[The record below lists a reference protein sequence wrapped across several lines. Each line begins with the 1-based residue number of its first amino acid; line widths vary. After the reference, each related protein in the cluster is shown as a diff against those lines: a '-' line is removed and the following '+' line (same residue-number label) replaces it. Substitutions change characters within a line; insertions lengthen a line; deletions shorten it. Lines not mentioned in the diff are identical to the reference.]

1 MKEVFFTFLKLGL
14 ISFGGPTAHLAYF
27 YQEFVIR
34 KKWITEEVY
43 KELLAVCQFLPGPAS
58 SQLGICIGT
67 LRSGWKA
74 GCIAWIGFT
83 LPSIILMVG
92 FGILLKSNIVPNLK
106 WIHGLKLVAAAVV
119 AHAIL
124 TMWKNSKN
132 HPYKIY
138 MVIGSAIIA
147 LVFSGAFTQLIVILI
162 GASIGFFLFKEE
174 SDLPNVSVSFSIP
187 KKIAFW
193 SLGSFFFLLLIL
205 PLLRSFSGILSFAIS
220 DSFYRSGALVFGGG
234 HVVLPLLENEVIR
247 QGWIGKEEF
256 LAGYGAAQAMPG
268 PLFTFA
274 SYLGYMISGPGGAV
288 LSTLFVFLPSFLLVF
303 GFFPLW
309 EEIRNYPKMRT
320 VIDAIQFSALGILLS
335 AFCTPVFTSSVYSVY
350 DLLVFGGLF
359 SMMVFLKVPNWLVLI
374 IGLIAPFLKPF

>member
-67 LRSGWKA
+67 LRSGWKS

-83 LPSIILMVG
+83 LPSIVLMVG
-92 FGILLKSNIVPNLK
+92 FGILLKSNIVPDLK
-106 WIHGLKLVAAAVV
+106 WVHGLKLVAAAVV

-138 MVIGSAIIA
+138 MVIGSAIFA
-147 LVFSGAFTQLIVILI
+147 LVFSGAFTQLIIILI
-162 GASIGFFLFKEE
+162 GAGIGFFLFKEE
-174 SDLPNVSVSFSIP
+174 SELPYVSVSFSIP

-193 SLGSFFFLLLIL
+193 SLGFFFLLLFLL
-205 PLLRSFSGILSFAIS
+205 PLLGSFSGLSSFAIS

-247 QGWIGKEEF
+247 QGWVGKEEF

-274 SYLGYMISGPGGAV
+274 SYLGYMISGWNGAI
-288 LSTLFVFLPSFLLVF
+288 LSTIFIFLPSFLLVF

-309 EEIRNYPKMRT
+309 EKIRNYPKMRT
-320 VIDAIQFSALGILLS
+320 VIDAIQFSALGILLA
-335 AFCTPVFTSSVYSVY
+335 AFCTPVFTSAVYSAY
-350 DLLVFGGLF
+350 DLFVFCILF
-359 SMMVFLKVPNWLVLI
+359 VLMTFLKVPNWLILI
-374 IGLIAPFLKPF
+374 IGISAPFLKPF

>member
-34 KKWITEEVY
+34 KKWISEEVY

-67 LRSGWKA
+67 IRSGWKA
-74 GCIAWIGFT
+74 GCIAWLGFT
-83 LPSIILMVG
+83 LPSILLMVG
-92 FGILLKSNIVPNLK
+92 FGILLKSNIVPDLK
-106 WIHGLKLVAAAVV
+106 WIHGLKLVATAVV

-124 TMWKNSKN
+124 TMWKNSKD

-138 MVIGSAIIA
+138 MVIGSALITLA
-147 LVFSGAFTQLIVILI
+147 FSGAFTQLIVILI
-162 GASIGFFLFKEE
+162 GAGIGFFLFKEE
-174 SDLPNVSVSFSIP
+174 TDFPQISVSFSIP

-193 SLGSFFFLLLIL
+193 SLGLFSLLLLLL
-205 PLLRSFSGILSFAIS
+205 PLLKSFSGLQPFAIS

-234 HVVLPLLENEVIR
+234 HVVLPLLENEVVR

-274 SYLGYMISGPGGAV
+274 SYLGYMISGNVGAI
-288 LSTLFVFLPSFLLVF
+288 LSTTFIFLPSFLLVF

-309 EEIRNYPKMRT
+309 EKIRNYQKMRT

-335 AFCTPVFTSSVYSVY
+335 AFCTPVFTSSIYSAY
-350 DLLVFGGLF
+350 DLFIFCSLF
-359 SMMVFLKVPNWLVLI
+359 SMMVFLKVPNWLILI
-374 IGLIAPFLKPF
+374 IGLIAPFLNPF

>member
-14 ISFGGPTAHLAYF
+14 VSFGGPTAHLAYF

-34 KKWITEEVY
+34 KKWISEEVY

-58 SQLGICIGT
+58 SQLGICIGN
-67 LRSGWKA
+67 LRSGWKSGFA
-74 GCIAWIGFT
+74 AWIGFT
-83 LPSIILMVG
+83 LPSILLMVG
-92 FGILLKSNIVPNLK
+92 FGILLKSNIVPDLK

-138 MVIGSAIIA
+138 MIIGSALITLA
-147 LVFSGAFTQLIVILI
+147 FSGAFTQLIVILI
-162 GASIGFFLFKEE
+162 GAAIGYFLFKEE
-174 SDLPNVSVSFSIP
+174 ADLPYVSVSFAIP
-187 KKIAFW
+187 SRIAFW
-193 SLGSFFFLLLIL
+193 SLGSFFLLLFLL
-205 PLLRSFSGILSFAIS
+205 PLLRSFSGFLPVAIS

-234 HVVLPLLENEVIR
+234 HVVLPLLENEVVR

-274 SYLGYMISGPGGAV
+274 SYLGYMISGLSGAIFA
-288 LSTLFVFLPSFLLVF
+288 TAFVFLPSFLLVF

-309 EEIRNYPKMRT
+309 EKIRNYPKMRT

-335 AFCTPVFTSSVYSVY
+335 AFCTPVFTSSVYSAY
-350 DLLVFGGLF
+350 DLFVFCSLF
-359 SMMVFLKVPNWLVLI
+359 FLMVFLKVPNWLILI
-374 IGLIAPFLKPF
+374 IGLSAPFLKPF

>member
-288 LSTLFVFLPSFLLVF
+288 LSTLFVFFPSFLLVF

-350 DLLVFGGLF
+350 DLFVFGGLF

>member
-14 ISFGGPTAHLAYF
+14 VSFGGPTAHLAYF

-34 KKWITEEVY
+34 KKWLSEEVY
-43 KELLAVCQFLPGPAS
+43 KELIAVCQFLPGPAS

-67 LRSGWKA
+67 IRSGWKA
-74 GCIAWIGFT
+74 GLAAWIGFT
-83 LPSIILMVG
+83 LPSILLMVG
-92 FGILLKSNIVPNLK
+92 FAILLKSNIVPDLK
-106 WIHGLKLVAAAVV
+106 WVHGLKLVAASVV

-138 MVIGSAIIA
+138 LVLGSAILT
-147 LVFSGAFTQLIVILI
+147 LVFSSAFTQLIVIFI
-162 GASIGFFLFKEE
+162 GAGIGFFLFKEE
-174 SDLPNVSVSFSIP
+174 SDLPYVSVSFSIP
-187 KKIAFW
+187 KRIAFW
-193 SLGSFFFLLLIL
+193 SLGFFFLLLFLL
-205 PLLRSFSGILSFAIS
+205 PLLRSFTGLFTFAIS

-234 HVVLPLLENEVIR
+234 HVVLPLLENEVVR

-274 SYLGYMISGPGGAV
+274 SFLGFMIFGLSGSI
-288 LSTLFVFLPSFLLVF
+288 LSTVFVFLPSFLLVF

-309 EEIRNYPKMRT
+309 EMIRNYSKMRT
-320 VIDAIQFSALGILLS
+320 VIDSIQFSALGILLS
-335 AFCTPVFTSSVYSVY
+335 AFCTPVFTSSVYSAY
-350 DLLVFGGLF
+350 DLFVFCSLF
-359 SMMVFLKVPNWLVLI
+359 ALMVFLKVPNWLILI
-374 IGLIAPFLKPF
+374 IGLSAPFLNPF

>member
-1 MKEVFFTFLKLGL
+1 MKEVFFTFLKLGM

-34 KKWITEEVY
+34 RKWISEEIY

-74 GCIAWIGFT
+74 GCLAWIGFT
-83 LPSIILMVG
+83 LPSILLMIG
-92 FGILLKSNIVPNLK
+92 FAILLKSNIVPDLK
-106 WIHGLKLVAAAVV
+106 WIHGLKLVAASVV

-124 TMWKNSKN
+124 TMWKNSKS

-162 GASIGFFLFKEE
+162 GAAIGYFLFKEE
-174 SDLPNVSVSFSIP
+174 SDLPYVSVSFSIP

-193 SLGSFFFLLLIL
+193 SLGSFLLLLLLL
-205 PLLRSFSGILSFAIS
+205 PLLRSFTGSLSFGIV

-234 HVVLPLLENEVIR
+234 HVVLPLLENEVVR

-274 SYLGYMISGPGGAV
+274 SYIGYMISGPGGTI
-288 LSTLFVFLPSFLLVF
+288 LSTTFIFLPSFLLVF

-309 EEIRNYPKMRT
+309 EKIRNYPKMRT

-335 AFCTPVFTSSVYSVY
+335 AFCTPVLTSSIYSAY
-350 DLLVFGGLF
+350 DLFVFCSLF
-359 SMMVFLKVPNWLVLI
+359 ALMVFLKVPNWLILI
-374 IGLIAPFLKPF
+374 IGLIAPFLNPF

>member
-27 YQEFVIR
+27 YQEFVIK
-34 KKWITEEVY
+34 KKWISEEVY

-58 SQLGICIGT
+58 SQLGICIGA

-74 GCIAWIGFT
+74 GCIAWLGFT
-83 LPSIILMVG
+83 LPSILLMVG
-92 FGILLKSNIVPNLK
+92 FGILLKSNIVPDLK
-106 WIHGLKLVAAAVV
+106 WFHGLKLVAAAVV

-124 TMWKNSKN
+124 NMWKNSKD

-138 MVIGSAIIA
+138 IVIGSALIA
-147 LVFSGAFTQLIVILI
+147 LVFAGAFTQLIVILV
-162 GASIGFFLFKEE
+162 GAGIGFFLFKEE
-174 SDLPNVSVSFSIP
+174 TDLPYVSVSFSVP
-187 KKIAFW
+187 KKIALW
-193 SLGSFFFLLLIL
+193 SLGFFFLLLFLL
-205 PLLRSFSGILSFAIS
+205 PLLKSFSGLLSFAIS

-234 HVVLPLLENEVIR
+234 HVVLPLLENEVVR

-256 LAGYGAAQAMPG
+256 LAGYGVAQAMPG

-274 SYLGYMISGPGGAV
+274 SYLGYMISGYSGV
-288 LSTLFVFLPSFLLVF
+288 ILSTAFVFLPSFLLVF

-309 EEIRNYPKMRT
+309 EKIRNYPKMRT

-335 AFCTPVFTSSVYSVY
+335 AFCIPVFTSAVYSAY
-350 DLLVFGGLF
+350 DLFIFCSLF
-359 SMMVFLKVPNWLVLI
+359 FLMVFLKVPNWLILI
-374 IGLIAPFLKPF
+374 IGLIAPFLNPF

>member
-34 KKWITEEVY
+34 KKWISEEVY

-67 LRSGWKA
+67 IRSGWKA
-74 GCIAWIGFT
+74 GCIAWLGFT
-83 LPSIILMVG
+83 LPSILLMVG
-92 FGILLKSNIVPNLK
+92 FGILLKSNIVPDLK
-106 WIHGLKLVAAAVV
+106 WIHGLKLVATAVV

-124 TMWKNSKN
+124 TMWKNSKD

-138 MVIGSAIIA
+138 MVIGSALIA
-147 LVFSGAFTQLIVILI
+147 LAFSGAFTQLIVILI
-162 GASIGFFLFKEE
+162 GAGIGFFLFKEE
-174 SDLPNVSVSFSIP
+174 TDFPQISVSFSIP

-193 SLGSFFFLLLIL
+193 SLGLFFLLLLLL
-205 PLLRSFSGILSFAIS
+205 PLLKSFSGLQPFAIS

-234 HVVLPLLENEVIR
+234 HVVLPLLENEVVR

-274 SYLGYMISGPGGAV
+274 SYLGYMISGNVGAI
-288 LSTLFVFLPSFLLVF
+288 LSTTFIFLPSFLLVF

-309 EEIRNYPKMRT
+309 EKIRNYRKMRT

-335 AFCTPVFTSSVYSVY
+335 AFCTPVFTSSIYSVY
-350 DLLVFGGLF
+350 DLFIFCSLF
-359 SMMVFLKVPNWLVLI
+359 SMMVFLKVPNWLILI
-374 IGLIAPFLKPF
+374 IGLIAPFLNPF

>member
-1 MKEVFFTFLKLGL
+1 MKEIFFSFLKLGL

-27 YQEFVIR
+27 YQEFVMK
-34 KKWITEEVY
+34 KKWISEEVY

-83 LPSIILMVG
+83 LPSILLMVG
-92 FGILLKSNIVPNLK
+92 FGILLKSNIVPDLK
-106 WIHGLKLVAAAVV
+106 WVHGLKLVATAVV

-124 TMWKNSKN
+124 TMWKNSKS

-138 MVIGSAIIA
+138 LVIGSAISV

-162 GASIGFFLFKEE
+162 CAGIGFFLFKEG
-174 SDLPNVSVSFSIP
+174 SDLPYVSVSFSIP
-187 KKIAFW
+187 KRIAFW
-193 SLGSFFFLLLIL
+193 SLGSFFLLLFLL
-205 PLLRSFSGILSFAIS
+205 PLLRSFSGLLPFAIS

-234 HVVLPLLENEVIR
+234 HVVLPLLENEVVR

-274 SYLGYMISGPGGAV
+274 SYLGFMISGWSGAV
-288 LSTLFVFLPSFLLVF
+288 LSTVFVFLPSFLLVF

-309 EEIRNYPKMRT
+309 EKIRNYSRMRT

-350 DLLVFGGLF
+350 DLFVFCALFGL
-359 SMMVFLKVPNWLVLI
+359 MVFLKVPNWLILI
-374 IGLIAPFLKPF
+374 IGVNAPFLNPF